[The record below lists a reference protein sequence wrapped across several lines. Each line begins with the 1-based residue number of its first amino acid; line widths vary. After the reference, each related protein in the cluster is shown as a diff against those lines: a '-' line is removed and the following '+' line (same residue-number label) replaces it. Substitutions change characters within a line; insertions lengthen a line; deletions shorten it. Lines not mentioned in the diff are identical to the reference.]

1 MNNIGWKEY
10 WREGATK
17 LSPKQMDTL
26 LAFCTNYDMPEISEP
41 LVYLAYPGIS
51 VGITRLDTDGVAT
64 GTGIL
69 MPCAHPIRIKAK
81 DAETIQMIMAKGF
94 PVRCGYCIAEAEL
107 YGTD

>member
-1 MNNIGWKEY
+1 MNTTWSKEY
-10 WREGATK
+10 SRPGTK
-17 LSPKQMDTL
+17 LTRAQVDM
-26 LAFCTNYDMPEISEP
+26 LAASCTNYDMPEIPEP

-51 VGITRLDTDGVAT
+51 VGITRLDTDGVAS